1 MNAHSTFSRRR
12 LLGGV
17 AAIGAA
23 GAGMAVLGA
32 APAQAAPSRIAYGG
46 NTNYGGALDLLVR
59 ARRELAEGGRE
70 PSRIQALRRVD
81 QAIAETRQAMRE
93 DRRWDNDWRWKDRNY
108 DRWDERRFR

>member
-1 MNAHSTFSRRR
+1 MNANNNFSRRR

-32 APAQAAPSRIAYGG
+32 APAQAAPSHAAYRGG
-46 NTNYGGALDLLVR
+46 TNYGQALDLLVR

-70 PSRIQALRRVD
+70 PSRVQALRRVD
-81 QAIAETRQAMRE
+81 QAIVETRQAMRE
-93 DRRWDNDWRWKDRNY
+93 DHRWDNDWRWKNRDY